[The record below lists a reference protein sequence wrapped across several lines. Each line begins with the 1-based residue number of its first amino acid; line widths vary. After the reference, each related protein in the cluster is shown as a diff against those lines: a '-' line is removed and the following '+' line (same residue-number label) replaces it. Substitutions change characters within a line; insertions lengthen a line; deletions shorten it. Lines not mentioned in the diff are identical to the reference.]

1 MKKYSAIICMILC
14 LLCFCGCG
22 GKKENN
28 IPSAAE
34 ATEAAES
41 SVINP
46 NGETTQTRINPPQGY
61 ERTQEPER
69 SFAEYLRTYPLKPDK
84 TPVLLYDGSEKS
96 NQNAHIAVL
105 KLPLENENLQ
115 QCADSVMRIY
125 AEYFFENGEYDKIN
139 FRLTNGFAAEY
150 SKWRKGYRIKFD
162 GNNASWVKSAQP
174 DDSYD
179 CFKKYMRIV
188 FSYAGTMSMESEA
201 RSIGIDEIKAGD
213 VFLQGGS
220 PGHVVMILDICEN
233 ENGEKAFLLAQ
244 GYMPAQEFH
253 ILKNPKHSEDP
264 WYYADEVTYPFI
276 TPEYRFDEGS
286 LKRLCYI
293 E

>member
-1 MKKYSAIICMILC
+1 
-14 LLCFCGCG
+14 
-22 GKKENN
+22 
-28 IPSAAE
+28 
-34 ATEAAES
+34 
-41 SVINP
+41 
-46 NGETTQTRINPPQGY
+46 
-61 ERTQEPER
+61 
-69 SFAEYLRTYPLKPDK
+69 
-84 TPVLLYDGSEKS
+84 
-96 NQNAHIAVL
+96 
-105 KLPLENENLQ
+105 
-115 QCADSVMRIY
+115 
-125 AEYFFENGEYDKIN
+125 
-139 FRLTNGFAAEY
+139 
-150 SKWRKGYRIKFD
+150 
-162 GNNASWVKSAQP
+162 
-174 DDSYD
+174 
-179 CFKKYMRIV
+179 MRIV

-201 RSIGIDEIKAGD
+201 RSIDIDEIKAGD